1 MIRFENTKV
10 FNVDGALRGMRNPLQ
25 SWDNS
30 DSFVCGDLDD
40 CIGCERRDECV
51 DVRSNDLVLFG
62 ENDMQLAM
70 KLRKAG
76 SDHRKYLRQ
85 IFVCVDITAPEYWW
99 KEYSTYKVGTC
110 ENSTS
115 TMHTIH
121 KEKFTLDHFSTDHL
135 SDHAKA
141 VLSYLIV
148 NLNLYRDAYLE
159 TKDKA
164 HWYNIIESLP
174 MSYLYRRTSTMNYE
188 NLVNMYHARKHHKL
202 DEWHTFCEWVRFLPY
217 SELIIGE

>member
-1 MIRFENTKV
+1 MIEFSNTEV
-10 FNVDGALRGMRNPLQ
+10 FNMNGALRGMRNPLR
-25 SWDNS
+25 SWKHC
-30 DSFVCGDLDD
+30 DSEWIDD
-40 CIGCERRDECV
+40 EDWDYEHGCANASGQV
-51 DVRSNDLVLFG
+51 FIVG

-85 IFVCVDITAPEYWW
+85 IFVCVDIVAPEFWW

-121 KEKFTLDHFSTDHL
+121 KEKFTLDHFSHDHL

-174 MSYLYRRTSTMNYE
+174 MSYLYRRTCTMNYE

-202 DEWHTFCEWVRFLPY
+202 DEWHTFCEWVESLPY
-217 SELIIGE
+217 SELIIGEQCDE